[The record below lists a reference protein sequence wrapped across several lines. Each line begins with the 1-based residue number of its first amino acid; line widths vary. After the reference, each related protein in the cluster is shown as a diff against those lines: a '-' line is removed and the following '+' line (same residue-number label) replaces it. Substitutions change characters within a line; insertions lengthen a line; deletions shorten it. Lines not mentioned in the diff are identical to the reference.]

1 MKTNELDKQLK
12 EWAARNRPAEAA
24 LAELE
29 AKICRALAAA
39 PPAAHVRR
47 ARADFRG
54 TAPRWL
60 AAAAAVALLLGGGW
74 HLAHRRAA
82 ELQAA
87 NGNGSAAL
95 ADFTAEQLEAR
106 RDILDEMESLFAGQ
120 VRWVRLDADGLRLG
134 LAQRAAVAEPR
145 AQRLAVRTVVM
156 VREQNQKTWQTV
168 WSSDVLTRTEEYVE
182 IAPESGAAGGLE
194 MWVHRLPDGRYVVDA
209 EIDWPEARLPRAYE
223 TQVLSVGKPERI
235 LTQTAEGHEYRVY
248 QSIEPLANGN
258 G

>member
-1 MKTNELDKQLK
+1 MKTNELDRKLK
-12 EWAARNRPAEAA
+12 EWAARKRPTEAA

-29 AKICRALAAA
+29 AKIRKDLAA
-39 PPAAHVRR
+39 PPPAAEVRR
-47 ARADFRG
+47 GSAVFRG
-54 TAPRWL
+54 TAPLWL
-60 AAAAAVALLLGGGW
+60 AAAAALALLLGGVR
-74 HLAHRRAA
+74 HVAQRRSA
-82 ELQAA
+82 ELRAA

-95 ADFTAEQLEAR
+95 ADFTAEQLAAR

-134 LAQRAAVAEPR
+134 LAQRAVAAEPR
-145 AQRLAVRTVVM
+145 AQRLAVRTVV
-156 VREQNQKTWQTV
+156 VAREQSQKNWRTV

-182 IAPESGAAGGLE
+182 IASEPGAAGGLE

-209 EIDWPEARLPRAYE
+209 EIDWPEARLPRVYE
-223 TQVLSVGKPERI
+223 TRVLSVGKPERI